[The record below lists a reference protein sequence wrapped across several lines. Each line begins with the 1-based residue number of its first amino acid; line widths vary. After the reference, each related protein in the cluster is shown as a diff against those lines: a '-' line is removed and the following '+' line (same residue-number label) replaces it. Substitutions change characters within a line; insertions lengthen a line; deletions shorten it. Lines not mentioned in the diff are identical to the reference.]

1 MSDRASASYTVKSWD
16 ENEVVETDDGGKV
29 TRASVTGEYTGGIEG
44 SATTESVMTYRAD
57 GTADFVGMERIV
69 GRVGGRLG
77 SFVLRSVGS
86 YDGRTARSEMEVV
99 EGSGT
104 GELGGLKGAGRFS
117 AEHGP
122 QGTLELDYRFE

>member
-1 MSDRASASYTVKSWD
+1 MSVRASAAYTVKSWD

-69 GRVGGRLG
+69 GRVGGRSG